1 MPEEMNKC
9 LIILRFLQKNVRIA
23 EMDVANVSLKWRENE
38 GNDGLLHVWSPLCG
52 QLFKTFKSFLGA
64 GMRGRVEEDGSYFID
79 C

>member
-1 MPEEMNKC
+1 
-9 LIILRFLQKNVRIA
+9 
-23 EMDVANVSLKWRENE
+23 MDVANVSLKWRENE